1 MVQQGDPLLTLFC
14 RHADTGNW
22 LSKLIEA
29 EPRKPADLR
38 RLDRLLAMRAREDA
52 LLLSIATKMRLTPQA
67 RIQPRSA
74 GRAFENAGRPLWERR
89 KPWEDD

>member
-67 RIQPRSA
+67 RATQ
-74 GRAFENAGRPLWERR
+74 
-89 KPWEDD
+89 EDDQLEIPAFLRRQAN